1 LTKYIKC
8 DVIVLIRFKIDIL
21 LKIRRKKM
29 GDESGAPITGQL
41 LLILVLTLLNAFFAA
56 SEMAMVSIDKKK
68 LQVQADE
75 GNKKAK
81 MLIAL
86 LKEPSR
92 FLSTIQVGITF
103 AGFFSSASAAVGIS
117 DDFGR
122 VLEGYGVPFAKD
134 VGFISITLILS
145 YITLVFGELVPKR
158 VALQNAE
165 KFSMFAIKTV
175 SIVAKIMSPFVTLLS
190 FSTNS
195 IMRLLGFSTD
205 GIEEKITIEEIRS
218 MVEVGQEQGVINSV
232 EREMINSVIGF
243 DDKLAEEIMTARTE
257 VFMIDL
263 EDPIEEYLGE
273 MLELKYSRIPVYE
286 GDVDDILGILY
297 IKDYL
302 LEAYKVGFKDVDIK
316 RILRPAYFIPERKN
330 INDLFNE
337 LQSKRKHMAILI
349 DEYGGFSGIVTMEDL
364 IEEIVGD
371 IDDEYDH
378 DEPDIRKIDDM
389 NFMAKG
395 AISIKELNSNLGTKL
410 DEDSEDYDTLGGFLI
425 DILGYIPDDGEKVSV
440 EYENIEFHIEE
451 INEKRVQLVRV
462 ILKEIEEEIP
472 EEEEE

>member
-1 LTKYIKC
+1 
-8 DVIVLIRFKIDIL
+8 
-21 LKIRRKKM
+21 M

-41 LLILVLTLLNAFFAA
+41 LLILILTVLNAFFAA
-56 SEMAMVSIDKKK
+56 SEMAMVSADKKK
-68 LQVQADE
+68 INIQAEE
-75 GNKKAK
+75 GNLKAQ
-81 MLIAL
+81 MLLKL

-103 AGFFSSASAAVGIS
+103 ASFFSSASAAVGIS
-117 DDFGR
+117 GQLGG
-122 VLEGYGVPFAKD
+122 VLARIGVPFPKD
-134 VGFISITLILS
+134 VAFVSVTIILS

-158 VALQNAE
+158 IALQNAE
-165 KFSMFAIKTV
+165 KFSMFAIRFV
-175 SIVAKIMSPFVTLLS
+175 NIVAKIMGPFVTFLS
-190 FSTNS
+190 FSTNI
-195 IMRLLGFSTD
+195 IMRILGVSTE
-205 GIEEKITIEEIRS
+205 GVEEKITLEEIRS

-297 IKDYL
+297 IKDFL
-302 LEAYKVGFKDVDIK
+302 LEAYKVGFKNVNIK
-316 RILRPAYFIPERKN
+316 KILRPAYFIPERKN

-337 LQSKRKHMAILI
+337 LQDKRKHMAVLI
-349 DEYGGFSGIVTMEDL
+349 DEYGGFSGVVTMEDL

-378 DEPDIRKIDDM
+378 DEPDIKKIDDK
-389 NFMAKG
+389 NFIAKG
-395 AISIKELNSNLGTKL
+395 AISIKELNSNLATRL

-425 DILGYIPDDGEKVSV
+425 AMIGYIPDDGDKVV
-440 EYENIEFHIEE
+440 LKYENIDFHIEE
-451 INEKRVQLVRV
+451 INEKRVQIVRI
-462 ILKEIEEEIP
+462 ILNETADNQEQDNE
-472 EEEEE
+472 

>member
-1 LTKYIKC
+1 
-8 DVIVLIRFKIDIL
+8 
-21 LKIRRKKM
+21 M

-41 LLILVLTLLNAFFAA
+41 LLIFILTVLNAFFAA
-56 SEMAMVSIDKKK
+56 SEMAMVSADKKK
-68 LQVQADE
+68 INIQAEE
-75 GNKKAK
+75 GNLKAQ
-81 MLIAL
+81 MLLKL

-103 AGFFSSASAAVGIS
+103 ASFFSSASAAVGIS
-117 DDFGR
+117 GQLGG
-122 VLEGYGVPFAKD
+122 VLARIGVPFPKD
-134 VGFISITLILS
+134 VAFVSVTIILS

-158 VALQNAE
+158 IALQNAE
-165 KFSMFAIKTV
+165 KFSMFAIRFV
-175 SIVAKIMSPFVTLLS
+175 NIVAKIMGPFVTFLS
-190 FSTNS
+190 FSTNI
-195 IMRLLGFSTD
+195 IMRILGVSTE
-205 GIEEKITIEEIRS
+205 GVEEKITLEEIRS

-297 IKDYL
+297 IKDFL
-302 LEAYKVGFKDVDIK
+302 LEAYKVGFKNVNIK
-316 RILRPAYFIPERKN
+316 KILRPAYFIPERKN

-337 LQSKRKHMAILI
+337 LQDKRKHMAVLI
-349 DEYGGFSGIVTMEDL
+349 DEYGGFSGVVTMEDL

-378 DEPDIRKIDDM
+378 DEPDIKKIDDK
-389 NFMAKG
+389 NFIAKG
-395 AISIKELNSNLGTKL
+395 AISIKELNSNLATRL

-425 DILGYIPDDGEKVSV
+425 AMIGYIPDDGEKVV
-440 EYENIEFHIEE
+440 LKFENIDFHIEE
-451 INEKRVQLVRV
+451 INEKRVQIVRI
-462 ILKEIEEEIP
+462 ILNETADNQEQDNE
-472 EEEEE
+472 

>member
-1 LTKYIKC
+1 
-8 DVIVLIRFKIDIL
+8 
-21 LKIRRKKM
+21 M
-29 GDESGAPITGQL
+29 GDGSGAPITGKL
-41 LLILVLTLLNAFFAA
+41 LLIVVLTMINAFFAA
-56 SEMAMVSIDKKK
+56 SEMAMVSVDKKK
-68 LQVQADE
+68 LIIQAEE
-75 GNKKAK
+75 GNKKAR
-81 MLIAL
+81 MLLRL
-86 LKEPSR
+86 LKEPTR

-103 AGFFSSASAAVGIS
+103 AGFFSSASAAVGLS
-117 DDFGR
+117 YDFGIYLAR
-122 VLEGYGVPFAKD
+122 FNIPFAKD
-134 VGFISITLILS
+134 VAFVSVTIILS

-158 VALQNAE
+158 VALLNSE

-175 SIVAKIMSPFVTLLS
+175 SIVAKVMSPFVTFLS
-190 FSTNS
+190 FSTTT
-195 IMRLLGFSTD
+195 IMHILGISTV
-205 GIEEKITIEEIRS
+205 GVEEKITLEEIRS

-232 EREMINSVIGF
+232 EREMIDSVIGF

-302 LEAYKVGFKDVDIK
+302 LEAYKVGFNNVNIK
-316 RILRPAYFIPERKN
+316 KIIRPAYFIPERKN
-330 INDLFNE
+330 INDLFND
-337 LQSKRKHMAILI
+337 LQNKRKHMAVLI
-349 DEYGGFSGIVTMEDL
+349 DEYGGFSGVVTMEDL

-389 NFMAKG
+389 NYIAKG
-395 AISIKELNSNLGTKL
+395 LISIKELNSNLGTKL

-425 DILGYIPDDGEKVSV
+425 YIMGYIPEDGEVKVV
-440 EYENIEFHIEE
+440 EYNNIEFHLDAIS
-451 INEKRVQLVRV
+451 EKRIQVVHIV
-462 ILKEIEEEIP
+462 LKETEENPDDYYNWEDDN
-472 EEEEE
+472 